1 MDEFSPGEKRL
12 HSEKNSNVSKNSSKK
27 YQLRADVKQKIKQRL
42 HRDKPKEDCTNNRTG
57 ITLPT
62 ANTGRKNLSK
72 CNTTINK
79 GSCIAKVAEK
89 LWNMKRNPHLYN
101 EKYPFYLCDRF
112 IKHKNSKRPASGWID
127 NDRVKRLCL
136 EPQDSH
142 GKPGGRIGKDPAKT
156 VKHLADGKTDNE
168 RLCRNLQKQTVEKT
182 DKHNRH
188 NDYPNSFSIQKD
200 SDSVFECDSNTE
212 EFSPQTEEILTD
224 ALNDREESSHERYVL
239 NSGSYVIQSNQSR
252 TINQESLSLEFKES
266 QRICKPTSSELS
278 DKENEFFPK
287 GWYPK
292 HCESK
297 NGSHDESSRPKTW
310 LSFNKSGGTINLDY
324 NESRS
329 IFKATSNREDNSEAS
344 KINMVR
350 KYPSENS
357 RQVRSP
363 TSNKEKCT
371 RELRVSLMDCFAN
384 LLHTRQN
391 LSRGFFQTTS
401 TPRAIRVPTKSQ
413 EVPTSPITPRV
424 PTLHMTPRV
433 LTSHTIPKV
442 PTSAITPRVPT
453 SHITAKVPKL
463 HITPRM
469 PTAITPPE
477 TEDES
482 SFFTQK
488 EQFEKDKFRGS
499 SKENNEKATEGIVY
513 KPLFSNKP
521 RLWKSVVVEN
531 DS

>member
-1 MDEFSPGEKRL
+1 M
-12 HSEKNSNVSKNSSKK
+12 
-27 YQLRADVKQKIKQRL
+27 YA
-42 HRDKPKEDCTNNRTG
+42 
-57 ITLPT
+57 
-62 ANTGRKNLSK
+62 GRVPCFL
-72 CNTTINK
+72 
-79 GSCIAKVAEK
+79 
-89 LWNMKRNPHLYN
+89 KRNIKKVDKENRRYTRPIKRKKSSACKSLCLFRN
-101 EKYPFYLCDRF
+101 RKAKKFTKEFYFRF
-112 IKHKNSKRPASGWID
+112 IRHKNSKRPASGWID

-136 EPQDSH
+136 EPQDSE
-142 GKPGGRIGKDPAKT
+142 GMPGGRIGKGPAKT
-156 VKHLADGKTDNE
+156 VKHLANGKLDNE
-168 RLCRNLQKQTVEKT
+168 RLCRNPQKEAVEKT

-212 EFSPQTEEILTD
+212 EVSPQTEETLTD
-224 ALNDREESSHERYVL
+224 VLNDREESSHERYVL
-239 NSGSYVIQSNQSR
+239 KSGYYVIQSNQSR
-252 TINQESLSLEFKES
+252 TINQESLSSDFKES

-287 GWYPK
+287 GWFPK
-292 HCESK
+292 HFESK
-297 NGSHDESSRPKTW
+297 NSRSKTR
-310 LSFNKSGGTINLDY
+310 LSFNKSGGTINQDY
-324 NESRS
+324 NESQS
-329 IFKATSNREDNSEAS
+329 IFKATSNREDNSEAC

-391 LSRGFFQTTS
+391 LSRGSFQTTS

-413 EVPTSPITPRV
+413 EVPTFPITPRV

-469 PTAITPPE
+469 PTSTITPPE
-477 TEDES
+477 SEVSCTEDES
-482 SFFTQK
+482 SVFTQK
-488 EQFEKDKFRGS
+488 EEFEKDKFRGS